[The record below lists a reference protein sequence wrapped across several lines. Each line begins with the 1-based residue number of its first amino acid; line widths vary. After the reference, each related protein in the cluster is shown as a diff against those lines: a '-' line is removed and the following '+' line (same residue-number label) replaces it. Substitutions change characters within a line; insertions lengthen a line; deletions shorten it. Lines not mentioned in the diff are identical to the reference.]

1 MLNPGKDMILYN
13 TYPFLTIFLAETNL
27 NKVEWQANQRH
38 QLCHVAACQSFL
50 YPNYFFSL
58 LNNFIHNTNLII
70 GWQYICTPQTVIYDA
85 SMKNLFSMR
94 KKYMKQLYFVGW
106 IKICKV

>member
-1 MLNPGKDMILYN
+1 MAGQSKAPTVPCSCPY
-13 TYPFLTIFLAETNL
+13 
-27 NKVEWQANQRH
+27 
-38 QLCHVAACQSFL
+38 QSFL

-94 KKYMKQLYFVGW
+94 KKYMKQLLFCRLNKNMQS
-106 IKICKV
+106 IKRNLLCYNELSELTLKECFTRVE